1 VTDEQPRETL
11 QDLVLTRLAE
21 LGGTTGPMSAR
32 QAIRHNDAHEYVSY
46 ETVRVLARGLH
57 SGGLTDR
64 VAEGLSRALRVPL
77 ERVYRAAGVPMPGDR
92 WTPPNS
98 FARLTPSDRQLLE
111 DVGNALLNAY
121 DRGFRA
127 ASGE

>member
-1 VTDEQPRETL
+1 MTDQPPRETL
-11 QDLVLTRLAE
+11 QELVLTRLAE

-32 QAIRHNDAHEYVSY
+32 QAIRHNDADQYVSY

-57 SGGLTDR
+57 SGGLSDR

-92 WTPPNS
+92 WTPPTS
-98 FARLTPSDRQLLE
+98 FARLTPSERQLLE
-111 DVGNALLNAY
+111 DMGNALLNAY
-121 DRGFRA
+121 ERGRK
-127 ASGE
+127 ASSG